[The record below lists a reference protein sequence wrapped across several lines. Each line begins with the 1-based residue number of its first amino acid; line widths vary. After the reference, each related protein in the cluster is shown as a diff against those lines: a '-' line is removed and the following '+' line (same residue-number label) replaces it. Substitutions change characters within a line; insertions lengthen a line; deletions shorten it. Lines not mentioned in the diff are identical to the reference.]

1 MSATGASK
9 HAPSDSLQSM
19 HLVSKAA
26 GLTALEIG
34 AAFDRKFDVV
44 ALDPPRVSFFFLQ
57 FFFLS
62 QFCKRFPSHKYVQT

>member
-34 AAFDRKFDVV
+34 AAFDRKFDNV
-44 ALDPPRVSFFFLQ
+44 ALVPARL
-57 FFFLS
+57 FLS
-62 QFCKRFPSHKYVQT
+62 FIFFSSSFTIL